1 MGTTS
6 HLATVPTLGRTRLNF
21 AAAYAAKLPRVL
33 AHGSTILDHNPLGI
47 SPLSAISCADNRYSL
62 TFQDRVESLNPGNYA
77 TSTSSSPCTF
87 VRAISVACAQLPRNA
102 TVTRPCVLL
111 PVGS

>member
-1 MGTTS
+1 MSFVNHMPDSRRRHSKMLTDRELVFIPENSPSISMHQKPPCLILNQAHETRN
-6 HLATVPTLGRTRLNF
+6 TLG
-21 AAAYAAKLPRVL
+21 
-33 AHGSTILDHNPLGI
+33 
-47 SPLSAISCADNRYSL
+47 ADNRTLRMY
-62 TFQDRVESLNPGNYA
+62 PHGNLYA

-87 VRAISVACAQLPRNA
+87 VRAMSVACAQLPRNT